1 MPKATFSK
9 ARSGCSLRFDPVSL
23 DSFFQVLDAI
33 AWIGEASAKQINQFG
48 NIDPRTGGKVLKN
61 GLTLGIVESVD
72 GEYSLRLPYPYKGSL
87 DEKKAVLR
95 ESFLKM
101 PLMVHLR
108 QFLKLGDGHPAAL
121 RKAATLTGVEN
132 YDEGALAPL
141 LKWARELG
149 VTNPESTVE
158 DLVEEALEVKQE
170 RHEKHASKVV
180 AFLSHSSKD
189 KAFVRQLAA
198 DLARAGIDVWLDE
211 QRILVGDS
219 IAEKI
224 GQGLAQSDFFVIALS
239 ENSVG
244 STWVQK
250 ELNNA
255 LIQEVERRE
264 VTVLPI
270 KLSECEIPPLLRDK
284 KYADFSKSYKD
295 GLQDLINTM
304 TQRKNL

>member
-1 MPKATFSK
+1 MPKSSSRQSRA
-9 ARSGCSLRFDPVSL
+9 GCSLRFEPVSL

-33 AWIGEASAKQINQFG
+33 AWMGQASGRKIAQFSD
-48 NIDPRTGGKVLKN
+48 IDPRTMGKVLKN
-61 GLTLGIVESVD
+61 GLTLAIIEFINGD
-72 GEYSLRLPYPYKGSL
+72 YSLRLPYPYKGTL
-87 DEKKAVLR
+87 DEKKAVLK

-108 QFLKLGDGHPAAL
+108 QFLKLGDGHPIAL

-158 DLVEEALEVKQE
+158 DLVEEALEVKHE
-170 RHEKHASKVV
+170 RHEKDSGKVV

-189 KAFVRQLAA
+189 KALIRQLAA
-198 DLARAGIDVWLDE
+198 DLANAGIDVWLDE

-239 ENSVG
+239 SNSVG

-255 LIQEVERRE
+255 LIQEVERRK

-270 KLSECEIPPLLRDK
+270 KLSDCEIPGLLLDK
-284 KYADFSKSYKD
+284 KYADFSKSYKE
-295 GLQDLINTM
+295 GLEDLINTM
-304 TQRKNL
+304 RHRKDL